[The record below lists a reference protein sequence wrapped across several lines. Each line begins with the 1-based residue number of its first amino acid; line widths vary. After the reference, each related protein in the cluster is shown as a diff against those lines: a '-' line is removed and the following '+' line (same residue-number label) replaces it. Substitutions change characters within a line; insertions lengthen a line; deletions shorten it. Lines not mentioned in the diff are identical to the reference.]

1 MMRCTTAFRTIR
13 KFVTFFLA
21 LDLKISIFATDIHK
35 PFNQLLMK
43 KLFHTLI
50 VASLCL
56 LVTAPLNAQKKPVTK
71 KRTASTIA
79 TYPQRDAAFKS
90 DYKLTAIGTFNPN
103 DVQSLTFTP
112 MPALD
117 FNGHVLKR
125 NVSRKQV
132 RLTLLS
138 CRENQIIDEEEWLE
152 RNGLTLRETRIEY
165 PMEQYKPRF
174 SYSTGGYLITTYGE
188 NWGNARQIVI
198 TDEAQ
203 KTLYAAYDFE
213 NWKFSPKTVR
223 MGNTQTV
230 HDFIIEGNILYIA
243 HGTNGYSDG
252 AGYQTG
258 YITAFDMENN
268 EIIWT
273 TQPMSCNSGFDIVGN
288 SIICGYGFTSEP
300 DYLFVLD
307 KYSGQR
313 IHKIPLK
320 KKVDYV
326 VPKGDKAYV
335 RTYSY
340 DYVFRI
346 Q

>member
-1 MMRCTTAFRTIR
+1 MEIG
-13 KFVTFFLA
+13 
-21 LDLKISIFATDIHK
+21 IFATEINNL
-35 PFNQLLMK
+35 FNPPPMK
-43 KLFHTLI
+43 KLFRTLT

-56 LVTAPLNAQKKPVTK
+56 LVTAPLSAQKKHVAK
-71 KRTASTIA
+71 KRTTPAIA
-79 TYPQRDAAFKS
+79 TYPQRDAAFKA
-90 DYKLTAIGTFNPN
+90 DYKLTAIGAFNP
-103 DVQSLTFTP
+103 DEVQSLTFTP

-117 FNGHVLKR
+117 FKGHVLKR
-125 NVSRKQV
+125 NASRKQV

-138 CRENQIIDEEEWLE
+138 CRENQITDEEEWLQ
-152 RNGLTLRETRIEY
+152 RNGLTLRETRHEH
-165 PMEQYKPRF
+165 PMGQYTQRY
-174 SYSTGGYLITTYGE
+174 SYATGGYLITTYGE
-188 NWGNARQIVI
+188 NWGNARKVTI

-203 KTLYAAYDFE
+203 TTLYAAYDFE
-213 NWKFSPKTVR
+213 PWKFSPKTTL
-223 MGNTQTV
+223 MGNTQMV

-243 HGTNGYSDG
+243 HGTNGYSSG

-300 DYLFVLD
+300 DYLIVLD

-313 IHKIPLK
+313 IQKTPVK

-326 VPKGDKAYV
+326 VPKGDKAYI